1 MTYTERALQLRPV
14 IEQASQSL
22 DDSTA
27 LTAVELFP
35 KWKDLCEKEVK
46 DDNGAVS
53 KGVEV
58 EKGFRFQH
66 EGKLYRTEQP
76 KYKFVAHYV
85 PGAPGT
91 ESLFSKVDE
100 DHSGT
105 IDDPIPYEK
114 NMEIYKGLYYIQ
126 YDVKYLCIRSSEQP
140 LQHDLSVLVG
150 HFVEP
155 A

>member
-22 DDSTA
+22 EDSVA

-35 KWKDLCEKEVK
+35 QWKELVKESRTV
-46 DDNGAVS
+46 D
-53 KGVEV
+53 
-58 EKGFRFQH
+58 KGFRFQH

-76 KYKFVAHYV
+76 VYTFVAHYV
-85 PGAPGT
+85 PGTAGT

-100 DHSGT
+100 THKGT

-114 NMEIYKGLYYIQ
+114 NMEIYKGLYYTQ
-126 YDVKYLCIRSSEQP
+126 YGVIYLCIRDSGQP
-140 LQHDLSVLVG
+140 LYHDLSALTGNYVEVVL
-150 HFVEP
+150 
-155 A
+155 

>member
-22 DDSTA
+22 GDAVA

-35 KWKDLCEKEVK
+35 QWKELVKEGRKVQ
-46 DDNGAVS
+46 
-53 KGVEV
+53 
-58 EKGFRFQH
+58 KGFRFQH

-76 KYKFVAHYV
+76 EYTFVEHYV
-85 PGAPGT
+85 PGTAGT

-100 DHSGT
+100 NHKGT
-105 IDDPIPYEK
+105 IDDPIPYDG
-114 NMEIYKGLYYIQ
+114 NMEIFKGLYYVQ
-126 YDVKYLCIRSSEQP
+126 NGVLYLCTRDSGQP
-140 LQHDLSVLVG
+140 MYHDLNNLIG
-150 HFVEP
+150 IYVEVV